1 MIGIPGGAGMSHD
14 DGSPQQGRLEGPVRG
29 RNRRRVER
37 RSVPGIEATLNAPGD
52 VRVLDLAIY
61 GMAIE
66 APADL
71 EVGKKVFLEVRHGKH
86 RANVEVAVRW
96 RTVSRVQR
104 TERSLVP
111 VSRAGVEFVD
121 IFRED
126 EGGIWDWIMVPEP
139 AAP

>member
-1 MIGIPGGAGMSHD
+1 MSHD
-14 DGSPQQGRLEGPVRG
+14 GEGPQDRLEGSVRG
-29 RNRRRVER
+29 LDRRRVER
-37 RSVPGIEATLNAPGD
+37 FSVPGIEATLNAPGD
-52 VRVLDLAIY
+52 VRVLDLAMY

-71 EVGKKVFLEVRHGKH
+71 EVGNNVFLEVRHGKH
-86 RANVEVAVRW
+86 RANIEVAVRW

-121 IFRED
+121 IFREE
-126 EGGIWDWIMVPEP
+126 EGGIWDLIMVPEP
-139 AAP
+139 AAR

>member
-1 MIGIPGGAGMSHD
+1 MSQD
-14 DGSPQQGRLEGPVRG
+14 GERPQEGRLDGSVRG
-29 RNRRRVER
+29 QNRRRVER
-37 RSVPGIEATLNAPGD
+37 RSVSGIEATLNAPGD
-52 VRVLDLAIY
+52 VKVLDLATY

-71 EVGKKVFLEVRHGKH
+71 EVGKRVFLEVRHGRY

-96 RTVSRVQR
+96 RTVSRVHR

-121 IFRED
+121 IYREE
-126 EGGIWDWIMVPEP
+126 EGGIWDCIMVPEP